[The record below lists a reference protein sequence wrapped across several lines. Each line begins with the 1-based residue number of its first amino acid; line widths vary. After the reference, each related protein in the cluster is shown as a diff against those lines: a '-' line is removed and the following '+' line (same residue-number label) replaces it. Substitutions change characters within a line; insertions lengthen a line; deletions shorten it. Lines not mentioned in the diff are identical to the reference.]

1 MGVLGKERALRV
13 DTALNVILLAVEAWA
28 LVRRFLELQFG
39 MFQFYTQCSNALAAV
54 AALLCIVA
62 NLRGAGAERAHGL
75 KHWACCTQLMT
86 FVVVLLVLMPAVYA
100 IGGDGFREMFIV
112 AHRPI
117 THFLGPLL
125 TFVSYVFYEADPLPT
140 KRDSLVALLPTLLYA
155 IVAYTCNILRVFE
168 GPYPFF
174 YVWRMP
180 VWQSVLWFLVL
191 LVVAWLLAQLPRLA
205 AARVTPEPKASR

>member
-1 MGVLGKERALRV
+1 
-13 DTALNVILLAVEAWA
+13 
-28 LVRRFLELQFG
+28 VRRFLELQFE

-86 FVVVLLVLMPAVYA
+86 FVVVLFVLMPAVYLT
-100 IGGDGFREMFIV
+100 GGDGFREMFIV
-112 AHRPI
+112 THRSI
-117 THFLGPLL
+117 THFLGPVL

-140 KRDSLVALLPTLLYA
+140 KRDSLVALLPTALYA
-155 IVAYTCNILRVFE
+155 VVAYACNILRVFE

-174 YVWRMP
+174 LVWRMP
-180 VWQSVLWFLVL
+180 VWQSMLWFVAL
-191 LVVAWLLAQLPRLA
+191 LALAWLLAQLPRLA
-205 AARVTPEPKASR
+205 ATRMAKRTPSPR